1 MIIYNVTV
9 NIDTEIVEEWKSWMK
24 SKHIPDVMNTG
35 KFIDCRFSRILAEE
49 QGGQAYSIQYLCKSK
64 QAFDEYQNDH
74 APALQEEHTQRYS
87 GRFGAFRTL
96 MEVEGQFTH
105 EG

>member
-9 NIDTEIVEEWKSWMK
+9 NIDTEVVEEWKNWMK

-49 QGGQAYSIQYLCKSK
+49 QGGQSFSIQYLCKSK
-64 QAFDEYQNDH
+64 EAFDEYQKDH
-74 APALQEEHTQRYS
+74 AEALQEEHTQRYS
-87 GRFGAFRTL
+87 GKFGAFRTL
-96 MEVEGQFTH
+96 MEVVDHFTYEG
-105 EG
+105 

>member
-9 NIDTEIVEEWKSWMK
+9 NIDTDVVEEWKSWMK
-24 SKHIPDVMNTG
+24 AKHIPDVMNTG

-49 QGGQAYSIQYLCKSK
+49 QGGHSFSIQYLCKSQ
-64 QAFDEYQNDH
+64 QAFEEYQKDH
-74 APALQEEHTQRYS
+74 APALQDEHTQRYS
-87 GRFGAFRTL
+87 GKFGAFRTL
-96 MEVEGQFTH
+96 MEVEHQFVH